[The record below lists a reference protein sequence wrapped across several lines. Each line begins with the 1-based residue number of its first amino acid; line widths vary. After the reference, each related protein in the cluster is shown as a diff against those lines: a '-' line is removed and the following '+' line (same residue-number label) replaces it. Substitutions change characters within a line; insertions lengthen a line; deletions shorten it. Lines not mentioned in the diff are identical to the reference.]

1 MCGRIDKEI
10 NIWLVHM
17 AGGSVLNGL
26 IVRRCEGGEGGG
38 GEGGTDTLGGGGRV

>member
-26 IVRRCEGGEGGG
+26 IVRRCEGGK
-38 GEGGTDTLGGGGRV
+38 GEEEKEVQIH